1 MRWDGQ
7 KDGAAPQQALPG
19 LPGVVRSVRTPE
31 FADVVFHEVHAK
43 SVLNKVPGSSPMP
56 FKWTVN
62 PYRGCSHGCTYCLA
76 GDTPILLADGRTK
89 PLVDVEVGDEVCG
102 TKDGRYVRTTVL
114 AHWRTVKLA
123 YRVVLEDGTEL
134 VTSGDHRFLST
145 DGWKHV
151 SAGRCERP
159 RLAVGDRLVGVG
171 GFAAGPEETPDYRN
185 GYLWGV
191 VRGGLTTEPEAL
203 DRAERYAEADRD
215 RVEWPV
221 APRDDWTK
229 GFLAG
234 VFDAA
239 GRCEDGVLRIR
250 TDHPIVD
257 AVVLGLKRLDFD
269 CTVEDG
275 VTRLRGGAAEALR
288 FCHTT
293 DPARSSARTIT
304 GAHLET
310 AIGVVAIK
318 ALGEDRTLFDITT
331 GTGDFVANGVVS
343 HNCFAR
349 NSHTYLD
356 LDAGHDFDSQVVV
369 KVNAVQVLTRQLR
382 STRWQREHVAMGT
395 NTDPYQRAEG
405 RYRLMPGIIK
415 ALADSGTPFSILT
428 KGTILARDLPLL
440 AEAAKSVPVG
450 VGVSLALL
458 DRDLQHSLEPGT
470 PSPQARLDLIRRVRD
485 AGLPCGV
492 FVAPVLPALTDSKEH
507 LDALLGQIAAAGA
520 TGVTALALHLRP
532 GTREWFAHWL
542 LREHPDL
549 LDGYRN
555 LYGTGSYA
563 DKRYR
568 TWLTARLKPLL
579 RKHGLTP
586 KPHRDP
592 TGIPGDDNGRWPDGA
607 LPANIPTQR
616 GIDRDQLTLL

>member
-1 MRWDGQ
+1 MRWDEQ

-19 LPGVVRSVRTPE
+19 LPGLVRSVRTPE

-43 SVLNKVPGSSPMP
+43 SVLNKVAGSSPMP

-62 PYRGCSHGCTYCLA
+62 PYRGCTHGCTYCLS
-76 GDTPILLADGRTK
+76 GETPILLADGHVK
-89 PLVDVEVGDEVCG
+89 PLAAVEVGDEVCG
-102 TKDGRYVRTTVL
+102 TRSGRYTSTTVL
-114 AHWRTVKLA
+114 AHWQTVKPA
-123 YRVVLEDGTEL
+123 FRVVLEGGAEL
-134 VTSGDHRFLST
+134 VSSGDHRFLST
-145 DGWKHV
+145 EGWKHV
-151 SAGRCERP
+151 AAGSCDRP
-159 RLAVGDRLVGVG
+159 HLGVGDRLVGVG
-171 GFAAGPEETPDYRN
+171 GFAAGPAETPEYRS

-203 DRAERYAEADRD
+203 ERAERYAAADRD
-215 RVEWPV
+215 RIEWPI
-221 APRDDWTK
+221 APRDEWTK

-239 GRCEDGVLRIR
+239 GRCDDGVLRIR

-275 VTRLRGGAAEALR
+275 MTRLRGGAAEALR
-288 FCHTT
+288 FRRTT
-293 DPARSSARTIT
+293 DPARSSFRVLD
-304 GAHLET
+304 GAPLDT
-310 AIGVVAIK
+310 AVEVVSIE
-318 ALGEDRTLFDITT
+318 ALGEERELFDITT

-349 NSHTYLD
+349 NSHKYLD
-356 LDAGHDFDSQVVV
+356 LDAGHDFDTQVVV
-369 KVNAVQVLTRQLR
+369 KVNAAQVLTRQLR
-382 STRWQREHVAMGT
+382 SPRWQREHVAMGT

-428 KGTILARDLPLL
+428 KGTVLARDLPLL
-440 AEAAKSVPVG
+440 AEASKSVSVG
-450 VGVSLALL
+450 IGVSLALL
-458 DRDLQHSLEPGT
+458 DRDLQQSLEPGT

-492 FVAPVLPALTDSKEH
+492 FIAPVLPALTDSVEH
-507 LDALLGQIAAAGA
+507 LDALLGQIAATGA
-520 TGVTALALHLRP
+520 TGVTALTLHLRP
-532 GTREWFAHWL
+532 GAREWFARWL

-568 TWLTARLKPLL
+568 TWLDARLRPLL
-579 RKHGLTP
+579 RRHGLGP
-586 KPHRDP
+586 KERQEPA
-592 TGIPGDDNGRWPDGA
+592 GVPGDDDGRWPEGA
-607 LPANIPTQR
+607 LPAGIPTQR